1 MSSIYLSVVIPVY
14 NEETNLPLLFDRL
27 TKVLDGLKKP
37 CEIIFTN
44 DGSKDRTAEI
54 LADFHKQRPTEVCVI
69 NFSGNYGQHMA
80 IMAGFEKARG
90 EIVATMDADLQNPPE
105 ELPNLLREYEAGY
118 DYVGGIRSDRDDN
131 FFRVYISKCVNYFRG
146 KLTNITMKD
155 QGCMLRVY
163 SRSIIQQIIKCEE
176 PSTFITAL
184 AFTFS
189 HNPKEIVVEHAAR
202 VGDESKYDAYKLI
215 RVTLDLF
222 TGFSMAP
229 LHAFVVF
236 GIGVSILTGFL
247 VAYLLVRRYI
257 FGPEVEG
264 LFTLMAILMFLV
276 SVAITGIGIVGEY
289 IGKIYEIV
297 RKRPRFVIKEVLSP
311 TEGKARSSK
320 VKKGS
325 SNASS

>member
-1 MSSIYLSVVIPVY
+1 MNDTYLSVVIPVY
-14 NEETNLPLLFDRL
+14 NEETNLPILFKRL
-27 TKVLDGLKKP
+27 TAVLDGLKKP
-37 CEIIFTN
+37 WEIIFTN
-44 DGSKDRTAEI
+44 DGSKDKTAEI
-54 LADFHKQRPTEVCVI
+54 LEGFYKERPNEVCVI

-90 EIVATMDADLQNPPE
+90 QVIATMDADLQNPPE
-105 ELPNLLREYEAGY
+105 EIPNLLKEYDAGF

-131 FFRVYISKCVNYFRG
+131 FFRVYISKAVNYVRER
-146 KLTNITMKD
+146 LTNIRMKD
-155 QGCMLRVY
+155 HGCMLRIY
-163 SRSIIQQIIKCEE
+163 SRSIIDQIIQCEE

-184 AFTFS
+184 AYTFS

-202 VGDESKYDAYKLI
+202 TGDESKYDAYKLV

-229 LHAFVVF
+229 LHMFVVF
-236 GIGVSILTGFL
+236 GIGVSALSGIL
-247 VAYLLVRRYI
+247 VAYLLMRRVFI
-257 FGPEVEG
+257 GPEAEG

-297 RKRPRFVIKEVLSP
+297 RKRPRFVIKNALIP
-311 TEGKARSSK
+311 TESK
-320 VKKGS
+320 SKKGR
-325 SNASS
+325 